1 VARVRRIT
9 DSQALLT
16 EFSKRW
22 GAHRLIT
29 EWVVLLF
36 KEFDP
41 ANLPGDQQ
49 SQYNI
54 KDKTTLTAMCH
65 RLFKSAAFD
74 SVKDALMTSIRELVR
89 RDREGEVVDR
99 CVKHDA
105 ACCSYTWC
113 SRGRSLVT
121 VLASC
126 VDAFRCAATSSRR
139 RLTCTS

>member
-1 VARVRRIT
+1 MRRIT
-9 DSQALLT
+9 DNQLLLT

-29 EWVVLLF
+29 EWIVLLF
-36 KEFDP
+36 KEFDTASISP
-41 ANLPGDQQ
+41 DQH
-49 SQYNI
+49 SLFGI
-54 KDKTTLTAMCH
+54 TDKTTLTAMCH

-74 SVKDALMTSIRELVR
+74 SVKDALMASIRELVR

-139 RLTCTS
+139 RSTCTS